1 MARTQCKLMFI
12 WLVLFTIAA
21 ERMSAQSVLTIGD
34 DFFEKKIRPVLATNC
49 YGCHASK
56 MKSPMGGLVLD
67 TKAGLLAGGV
77 SGRVIVPGKPGE
89 SLLLRAMRYN
99 DPQLKMPPTS
109 KLPDAVIADF
119 EQWIAAGAPDPRT
132 ETVPAAATT
141 KRGIDFD
148 KGRQWWSFQ
157 PVREQAAPQV
167 KQAAWPRTK
176 IDRFILAKLEQNE
189 ITPSAEAD
197 PRTLILRAY
206 LDLTGLKPS
215 YEEVE
220 SFASDKDPKRYEKLV
235 DRLLASPRY
244 GERWGRYWLDVARY
258 AENGDTGGNRQAY
271 PYAWRYRDWVIE
283 SINNDLPYDRFITQQ
298 LAADLMPGTSRN
310 DWRALGYL
318 GMAPSEWK
326 EKKLSKELIDNLLL
340 EEWDERVDAVG
351 RGMLGLSVACARCH
365 DHKFDPISQKDYYG
379 LAGVFASI
387 SPAIRPLR
395 EIDSAT
401 ETKYLAARH
410 RVTELNGLLGFL
422 TEEKTL
428 DQSIAKPKAEACR
441 AEMNAL
447 KDEMKALQEQYPEL
461 AESVIRIGAPRNQAN
476 AGKPK
481 PDPKAQAAAAA
492 KRAEEEAKAPFI
504 NAVHDAAMDSDGSYA
519 DYTPLTIKP
528 GAARD
533 LPVFARGNS
542 ASPGEIV
549 PRHFLTVLSRNPN
562 DTFKRGSGRLELAE
576 KILTDAAP
584 LSARVIVNRV
594 WGWHFGKHLVGT
606 PSDFGDRG
614 DKPTHPELLDD
625 LAARFI
631 ANGWSLKWL
640 HREIMLSAAY
650 CQASKPRADAAEID
664 AANDL
669 LWRINPR
676 RLDAEAYRDSLLQAA
691 GMLNLEM
698 YGPSLDL
705 DSLDNTRRTVYGRVN
720 RGRSSD
726 ILRLY
731 DFPNPF
737 QSSPVRN
744 LTITPLQE
752 LFVLNSPFIK
762 QLSVAL
768 AKPVESEPDAT
779 AKVRTLYRK
788 ILSRD
793 PSSAE
798 TRTALSYLGS
808 ATVEQFAQVLL
819 ATNEEIF
826 WP

>member
-1 MARTQCKLMFI
+1 MASAKFKLT
-12 WLVLFTIAA
+12 LVVLFLLSAIAGQLN
-21 ERMSAQSVLTIGD
+21 AQSSGIEL
-34 DFFEKKIRPVLATNC
+34 FEKKIRPILADNC
-49 YGCHASK
+49 YACHSSQ
-56 MKSPMGGLVLD
+56 MKKPMGGLVLD
-67 TKAGLLAGGV
+67 TKEGLRKGGV
-77 SGRVIVPGKPGE
+77 SGATIVPGNPAG
-89 SLLLRAMRYN
+89 SLLMRVMRYG
-99 DPQLKMPPTS
+99 DPMLKMPPAG
-109 KLPDAVIADF
+109 KLPDSVIADF
-119 EQWIAAGAPDPRT
+119 EQWIAAGAPDPRA
-132 ETVPAAATT
+132 ETVAATT
-141 KRGIDFD
+141 KPRGIDFD

-157 PVREQAAPQV
+157 PVREFAVPTV
-167 KQAAWPRTK
+167 KQASWARTK
-176 IDRFILAKLEQNE
+176 LDRFILAKLEQNKL
-189 ITPSAEAD
+189 TPSPQAD
-197 PRTLILRAY
+197 ARTLIVRAY

-220 SFASDKDPKRYEKLV
+220 AFVKDKDPKRYENLI
-235 DRLLASPRY
+235 DRLLVSPRY

-258 AENGDTGGNRQAY
+258 GENGDTGGNRQAY

-283 SINNDLPYDRFITQQ
+283 AMNNDLPYDRFIKLQ

-310 DWRALGYL
+310 DLRALGYL

-365 DHKFDPISQKDYYG
+365 DHKFDPISQKDYYA
-379 LAGVFASI
+379 LAGVFAST

-395 EIDSAT
+395 EIDAAT
-401 ETKYLAARH
+401 ETKYLTARH

-447 KDEMKALQEQYPEL
+447 KEEMKALQAQYPEL
-461 AESVIRIGAPRNQAN
+461 TESVVRIGAQRRENN
-476 AGKPK
+476 GGKR
-481 PDPKAQAAAAA
+481 PDPAAAAAAAA

-504 NAVHDAAMDSDGSYA
+504 NAVVDAAMDSDGSYA

-528 GAARD
+528 GQARD
-533 LPVFARGNS
+533 LPVYGRGNS
-542 ASPGEIV
+542 AAPGEIV
-549 PRHFLTVLSRNPN
+549 PRHFLTVLSKNPN
-562 DTFKRGSGRLELAE
+562 ETFKRGSGRLELAE

-594 WGWHFGKHLVGT
+594 WGWHFGKHLVGS

-614 DKPTHPELLDD
+614 EKPSHPELLDD
-625 LAARFI
+625 LTARFM

-640 HREIMLSAAY
+640 HREMMLSATY
-650 CQASKPRADAAEID
+650 RQASKPRAAATAID
-664 AANDL
+664 EENKWY
-669 LWRINPR
+669 WRLQPR
-676 RLDAEAYRDSLLQAA
+676 RLDAEAIRDSLLQAA
-691 GMLNLEM
+691 GKLNLEM
-698 YGPSLDL
+698 YGPSQNL
-705 DSLDNTRRTVYGRVN
+705 DSLDNTRRTVYGRIQ
-720 RGRSSD
+720 RGGSSD

-737 QSSPVRN
+737 QHSPVRN

-762 QLSVAL
+762 QLSSAL
-768 AKPVESEPDAT
+768 AQAVETEADAT
-779 AKVRTLYRK
+779 TRVRNLYRK
-788 ILSRD
+788 ILLRD
-793 PSSAE
+793 P
-798 TRTALSYLGS
+798 TATESKIALQYLTNAS
-808 ATVEQFAQVLL
+808 LEQFAQVLL
-819 ATNEEIF
+819 ATNEEVF